1 MKSDF
6 KPVVR
11 NIKTNDIYFY
21 EGENK
26 FTNIRTGIGGVVSDE
41 AAAKTFIIA
50 SELSVLLNEFPTVAD
65 FISRLNLITVTE

>member
-26 FTNIRTGIGGVVSDE
+26 FTNIRTGVGGAVSDK